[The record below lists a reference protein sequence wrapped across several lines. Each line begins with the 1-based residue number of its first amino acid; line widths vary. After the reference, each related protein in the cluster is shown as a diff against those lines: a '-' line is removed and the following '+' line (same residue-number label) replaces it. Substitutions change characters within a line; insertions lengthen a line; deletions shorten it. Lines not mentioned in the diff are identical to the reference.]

1 MLPTDTPHSFPPM
14 YLISESRLGRRG
26 LLLSSSSSMALSSLA
41 LGLGILYAV
50 PWLSAV
56 ALVAVVA
63 GFSIGLGPVPFLI
76 LPELVEPRV
85 RPVRHVCR
93 SLLTSSLPGG
103 QRCGVARHLAE
114 LGGQPG
120 HRVALPAAAQLV
132 RAPRRRQRRQRF
144 LRLCHHQR
152 RHDDVR
158 GAPVS
163 LCTAVAK
170 ARVMLLKPGYA
181 VRI

>member
-85 RPVRHVCR
+85 RLVCCMR
-93 SLLTSSLPGG
+93 RTSLTSS
-103 QRCGVARHLAE
+103 
-114 LGGQPG
+114 
-120 HRVALPAAAQLV
+120 
-132 RAPRRRQRRQRF
+132 PRRRALRRRSAS
-144 LRLCHHQR
+144 R
-152 RHDDVR
+152 
-158 GAPVS
+158 
-163 LCTAVAK
+163 
-170 ARVMLLKPGYA
+170 
-181 VRI
+181 